1 MNEELLL
8 KYITGQATEGE
19 KIRILNWLEEHP
31 DNRLKFNRLK
41 NTWVISKLPETKAPE
56 ASVLQYSRKIRHR
69 KQNRRILGYGIA
81 ASLILLLSFQIF
93 HQFNDYRQ
101 EIHFLENQQLA
112 QLEYHTNKGVK
123 GRVTLPDGSIVW
135 LNSDSELKCPAQ
147 FSGDSRE
154 INFSGEGYFDVVKNP
169 EKPMIVKLENGI
181 QVIVKGTK
189 FNLTSYKNDDNVSA
203 LLLSGN
209 ITVLR
214 TKHSKQE
221 EIKVKPNERIW
232 IEKKE
237 RQKVNLTVPAETL
250 PILGWKDGWLIFD
263 ETPIAEVLKKLE
275 RWHGMTF
282 EVKDP
287 AGYMSENAIK
297 HEDSNGVWRSFSER
311 SGFMLSLKV
320 CERITQRRLAWRRA
334 WPYSRV
340 MARPNTTMPAVSSAP
355 ESSLS
360 LPSSRCRRLPSA
372 MISLLLSALS
382 E

>member
-203 LLLSGN
+203 LLLSCN
-209 ITVLR
+209 ITFLR

-221 EIKVKPNERIW
+221 EIKVKPN
-232 IEKKE
+232 
-237 RQKVNLTVPAETL
+237 
-250 PILGWKDGWLIFD
+250 
-263 ETPIAEVLKKLE
+263 
-275 RWHGMTF
+275 
-282 EVKDP
+282 
-287 AGYMSENAIK
+287 
-297 HEDSNGVWRSFSER
+297 
-311 SGFMLSLKV
+311 
-320 CERITQRRLAWRRA
+320 
-334 WPYSRV
+334 
-340 MARPNTTMPAVSSAP
+340 
-355 ESSLS
+355 
-360 LPSSRCRRLPSA
+360 
-372 MISLLLSALS
+372 
-382 E
+382 

>member
-1 MNEELLL
+1 M
-8 KYITGQATEGE
+8 
-19 KIRILNWLEEHP
+19 
-31 DNRLKFNRLK
+31 
-41 NTWVISKLPETKAPE
+41 
-56 ASVLQYSRKIRHR
+56 
-69 KQNRRILGYGIA
+69 
-81 ASLILLLSFQIF
+81 ILLLSFQVF
-93 HQFNDYRQ
+93 YQFNDYRQ

-189 FNLTSYKNDDNVSA
+189 FNLTSYKNDDNVTA

-287 AGYMSENAIK
+287 EILDQKFTARFHEESISQILEIMHNVALLRFEIK
-297 HEDSNGVWRSFSER
+297 D
-311 SGFMLSLKV
+311 K
-320 CERITQRRLAWRRA
+320 T
-334 WPYSRV
+334 
-340 MARPNTTMPAVSSAP
+340 AV
-355 ESSLS
+355 LYKY
-360 LPSSRCRRLPSA
+360 
-372 MISLLLSALS
+372 
-382 E
+382 

>member
-1 MNEELLL
+1 M
-8 KYITGQATEGE
+8 
-19 KIRILNWLEEHP
+19 
-31 DNRLKFNRLK
+31 
-41 NTWVISKLPETKAPE
+41 
-56 ASVLQYSRKIRHR
+56 
-69 KQNRRILGYGIA
+69 
-81 ASLILLLSFQIF
+81 ILLLSFQVF
-93 HQFNDYRQ
+93 YQFNDYRQ

-237 RQKVNLTVPAETL
+237 S
-250 PILGWKDGWLIFD
+250 
-263 ETPIAEVLKKLE
+263 KK
-275 RWHGMTF
+275 
-282 EVKDP
+282 
-287 AGYMSENAIK
+287 SI
-297 HEDSNGVWRSFSER
+297 
-311 SGFMLSLKV
+311 
-320 CERITQRRLAWRRA
+320 
-334 WPYSRV
+334 
-340 MARPNTTMPAVSSAP
+340 
-355 ESSLS
+355 
-360 LPSSRCRRLPSA
+360 
-372 MISLLLSALS
+372 
-382 E
+382 